1 MQQDFFPP
9 RGVLVCPRADWAWMA
24 GLMDVLMPSWFHGV
38 PVLAFRSIG
47 STRSG
52 ALRDDWPGP

>member
-1 MQQDFFPP
+1 
-9 RGVLVCPRADWAWMA
+9 MA

-52 ALRDDWPGP
+52 EPEGRLAARSLILRQPATGILSLC

>member
-1 MQQDFFPP
+1 MQQDFFPQ
-9 RGVLVCPRADWAWMA
+9 RGVLVWSAGGLAWMA